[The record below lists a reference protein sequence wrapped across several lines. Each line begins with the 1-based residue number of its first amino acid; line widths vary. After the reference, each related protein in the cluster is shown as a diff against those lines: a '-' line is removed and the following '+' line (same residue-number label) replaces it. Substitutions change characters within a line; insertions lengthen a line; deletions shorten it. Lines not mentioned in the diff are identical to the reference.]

1 MEDKEVQGEVMTNEY
16 SSNRSGLNPTVTER
30 DLGHYR
36 SRVERRS
43 AVRPVETALM
53 STTVG
58 TIPLARRGQLSSA
71 PAWVRIA
78 ARILAPSLD
87 NKLAQGAD
95 PVTSEILSTRAQQL
109 ASLSVRH
116 SLAAGYL
123 DLIDAARAPLSPFS
137 PVVPVVRRRVVESE
151 SLIRDIARAL
161 LGPIP
166 RVRGI
171 AMAVSLLSD
180 GAGPIFHPASES
192 DLSDSL
198 QEVLAQIDPLESTTL

>member
-1 MEDKEVQGEVMTNEY
+1 MTNDY
-16 SSNRSGLNPTVTER
+16 SSNRSGSNPTVTER

-53 STTVG
+53 STTTG
-58 TIPLARRGQLSSA
+58 TAPLARSGQMFST
-71 PAWVRIA
+71 PAWVSIA

-87 NKLAQGAD
+87 TKLALGAD
-95 PVTSEILSTRAQQL
+95 PVASEILSARAQHL

-116 SLAAGYL
+116 SLAASYL
-123 DLIDAARAPLSPFS
+123 DLVDAARAPLSPFS
-137 PVVPVVRRRVVESE
+137 PVVPVVRRQVEESE

-161 LGPIP
+161 LSPLP

-171 AMAVSLLSD
+171 AMAASLLSD
-180 GAGPIFHPASES
+180 GAGPIFNPASES
-192 DLSDSL
+192 GLSDAL
-198 QEVLAQIDPLESTTL
+198 QDVLAQIDPLESSTL